1 MTIYR
6 HGFLTGLLLGS
17 SLLLPGALQAEPTLL
32 ANLAT
37 RENPG
42 APLSLE
48 RQLGEAL
55 SHLDK
60 RLAVHPADHEASL
73 LKGLIYFRSG
83 NLEAALRE
91 LDALRQRAPN
101 FQLAHMVYA
110 DLRMMKWRPVND
122 IGNAQLFA
130 SLSREARDV
139 LQGLQQEADYRLG
152 VHLDKELHSRIPRQ
166 ILTLSDNV
174 GHAIV
179 VDKSRHRL
187 FLFERQ
193 GKAQPPRLVRD
204 YYVSTGRK
212 QGNKVVRGDLRT
224 PEGVYF
230 VTNWIPDEE
239 LPERY
244 GIGAFPVNYPN
255 ELDRKQGK
263 TGYGIWLHGTEREF
277 YSRPPLDSEGCVVLS
292 NYDLDAIKH
301 EIKPGVTPVIITS
314 RIDWIDEQTWRN
326 ERHEILQ
333 ALQQWEQDWESL
345 DTERYLSHYADSFW
359 TRSHDIQSWKRYKR
373 QVAQSKTFQDVKL
386 EDISLFSY
394 PRVENQQGDLVVAR
408 MHQTYRSNNFNSEIQ
423 KRLYL
428 TRRDGQWRIV
438 YEGR

>member
-1 MTIYR
+1 MR
-6 HGFLTGLLLGS
+6 RVHGTVIEVLLTL
-17 SLLLPGALQAEPTLL
+17 SLLLPGALRAEPGLL
-32 ANLAT
+32 AHLAT
-37 RENPG
+37 REGPG
-42 APLSLE
+42 PALTLQDDI
-48 RQLGEAL
+48 QLAL
-55 SHLDK
+55 SHLDA

-83 NLEAALRE
+83 DLDAALRE

-110 DLRMMKWRPVND
+110 DLRMMKWRPVSD
-122 IGNAQLFA
+122 IGDAKLFA
-130 SLSREARDV
+130 SLGDEAREV
-139 LQGLQQEADYRLG
+139 LRDLQQEADYRLG
-152 VHLDKELHSRIPRQ
+152 VHLNSSWHARIPRQ
-166 ILTLSDNV
+166 ILSLSDAV
-174 GHAIV
+174 KHAIV
-179 VDKSRHRL
+179 VDKSSHRL
-187 FLFERQ
+187 FLFEQQDQDR
-193 GKAQPPRLVRD
+193 PPRLVRD

-212 QGNKVVRGDLRT
+212 PGNKLLRGDLRT

-244 GIGAFPVNYPN
+244 GSGAFPVNYPN

-292 NYDLDAIKH
+292 NYDLDAIKN

-314 RIDWIDEQTWRN
+314 RIDWIDESTWQR
-326 ERHEILQ
+326 ERREILQ
-333 ALQQWEQDWESL
+333 ALEQWQRDWESL
-345 DTERYLSHYADSFW
+345 DVERYLSHYDNNFW
-359 TRSHDIQSWKRYKR
+359 TRSHNIDSWKKYKR
-373 QVAQSKTFQDVKL
+373 QVSQSKIFQKVSLD
-386 EDISLFSY
+386 DISLFSY
-394 PRVENQQGDLVVAR
+394 PRVDDHQGNLVVAR
-408 MHQTYRSNNFNSEIQ
+408 LHQTYRSNNFSSAMH